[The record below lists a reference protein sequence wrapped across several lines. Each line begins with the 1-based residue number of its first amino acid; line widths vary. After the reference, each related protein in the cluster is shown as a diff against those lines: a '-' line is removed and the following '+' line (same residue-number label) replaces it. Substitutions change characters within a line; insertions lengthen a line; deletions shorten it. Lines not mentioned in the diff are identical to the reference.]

1 MGYLS
6 LHSSCI
12 YDNELGV
19 VFGVFIDID
28 CNKCGQTSRPVVRA
42 KIQTSCDFEANVRS
56 SIRFL
61 ACFHLCFNNALLG
74 LP

>member
-6 LHSSCI
+6 FHSSYI
-12 YDNELGV
+12 YDNELCV

-42 KIQTSCDFEANVRS
+42 KIQTSCDFEATYVVVFGFWLVS
-56 SIRFL
+56 TVASTMRF
-61 ACFHLCFNNALLG
+61 
-74 LP
+74 